1 MSLSQWEKRVL
12 KTPGAAKRV
21 SEIEQELRIAAK
33 LTELREEA
41 GLSQRELAERIGVS
55 QPRVAAIEKAKNVT
69 IDVLSQYATA
79 LGAGIEIRVVK
90 PAKKKT
96 SLVAAK
102 PSDRKVTAKRS
113 PRRVVSQHS
122 KASKLVKSRA
132 H

>member
-1 MSLSQWEKRVL
+1 MSLSQWEKKVL

-90 PAKKKT
+90 PAKKV
-96 SLVAAK
+96 SLVATK
-102 PSDRKVTAKRS
+102 PASRKVTAKRS
-113 PRRVVSQHS
+113 TGRVVSQRS
-122 KASKLVKSRA
+122 KASSLVKSSAR
-132 H
+132 